1 MLHSRSPRDGRQL
14 ITTPCLALFSGVV
27 IVDSSDKEHNAKLIL
42 RELNHFLNGDDSA
55 LNQNRRCLC
64 AFYTLVMITDVI
76 PSFQELQMNLGA
88 Y

>member
-1 MLHSRSPRDGRQL
+1 M
-14 ITTPCLALFSGVV
+14 
-27 IVDSSDKEHNAKLIL
+27 KLIL
-42 RELNHFLNGDDSA
+42 RVFNHFLNGDGSA

-64 AFYTLVMITDVI
+64 AFYTLVMITDDI